1 MWTNR
6 TRRSSDVRAA
16 GIFGVSLLG
25 ALLTV
30 GCGNDP
36 GGIVESPKRLDAV
49 PEPLPLEPLDPS
61 DPAQAAVIQWHR
73 ALVERDFAAY
83 AEVDFHAV
91 DATEASRRMW
101 FGALADSGIPRQI
114 AVNDGTGKF
123 DEVSGIPS
131 ADRKLL
137 AALRLF
143 TVVGC
148 ASPGD
153 GNPEVRRVAAISVRE
168 VAGQW
173 RVGGASFRPP
183 NAYTEGPCP
192 L

>member
-1 MWTNR
+1 
-6 TRRSSDVRAA
+6 VRAA
-16 GIFGVSLLG
+16 AIFGGSLLV

-30 GCGNDP
+30 GCGNDS
-36 GGIVESPKRLDAV
+36 GGVVEGLKRLGAV
-49 PEPLPLEPLDPS
+49 PAPLHLAPLDPS

-83 AEVDFHAV
+83 AEVDIHPV

-101 FGALADSGIPRQI
+101 FETLADSGIPRQI
-114 AVNDGTGKF
+114 AVNDGTGRF
-123 DEVSGIPS
+123 DDVSGIPA

-153 GNPEVRRVAAISVRE
+153 GNPEVRRVAEISVRE

-173 RVGGASFRPP
+173 RVGGASFGPP
-183 NAYTEGPCP
+183 NAYSDGTCP

>member
-1 MWTNR
+1 M
-6 TRRSSDVRAA
+6 RAA
-16 GIFGVSLLG
+16 AILGGSLLG

-30 GCGNDP
+30 GCGNESGDV
-36 GGIVESPKRLDAV
+36 VESSERLEAV
-49 PEPLPLEPLDPS
+49 PEPLHLAPLDPS
-61 DPAQAAVIQWHR
+61 DPAQVAVIQWHQ

-83 AEVDFHAV
+83 AAVDFHAV

-101 FGALADSGIPRQI
+101 FDALADSGIPRQI

-123 DEVSGIPS
+123 DDVSGIPA

-153 GNPEVRRVAAISVRE
+153 GNPDVRRVADISVRE
-168 VAGQW
+168 VSGQW
-173 RVGGASFRPP
+173 RVGGASFGTP